1 MKCQQHQI
9 PRNILNP
16 VTKKALNRT
25 REGEMGRLAAQTY
38 AAHCANFSSS
48 CSKLIASSGSLM
60 LLEILLEDSER
71 VKLKV
76 QELMRKGDILLLTDK
91 KRSKDG

>member
-1 MKCQQHQI
+1 
-9 PRNILNP
+9 
-16 VTKKALNRT
+16 
-25 REGEMGRLAAQTY
+25 MGRLAAQTY

-76 QELMRKGDILLLTDK
+76 QELMRKGDILVLTDK
-91 KRSKDG
+91 KKEQRWVKIIFMDIGYPRSPLDFSVI